1 MAIDLFGGDIQY
13 SDPVAIAERL
23 YTTWRS
29 IPECRPGYDTESRAK
44 VVKRRIV
51 EAVEDGWP
59 LEVILAALER
69 SYNFKAPRSD
79 GSSAFQT
86 ALDIAHRE
94 EKKRSEAQMTPTQ
107 AAILR
112 VRNAAIQSG

>member
-44 VVKRRIV
+44 VVKRRIA

-59 LEVILAALER
+59 IEVILAALER
-69 SYNFKAPRSD
+69 SYKLQGATTRRVISVSNRARYSAP
-79 GSSAFQT
+79 
-86 ALDIAHRE
+86 
-94 EKKRSEAQMTPTQ
+94 
-107 AAILR
+107 
-112 VRNAAIQSG
+112 